1 MHSINERELE
11 IARIAESKEAR
22 AALEKHLD
30 EIVDGVGFRGSQRS
44 GQFLRYI
51 VEQAVA
57 GKFDSLKERAIG
69 IELFGRPPSYDTG
82 EDAIV
87 RVTASDVRKRLLQHY
102 GSCEALPEFR
112 VSLPLGSYVPE
123 IVRETHGSAPSPSLK
138 EARQDAAGNPTT
150 SAGAR
155 LETLAQSVEGN
166 ALVVTP
172 TSAAS
177 VQPAVRPRL
186 RPLLQG
192 ILLTAL
198 IAALGLT
205 LIGLMW
211 RRNDRVQTSPG
222 AVLPWSAIFSSS
234 HPTHVITSDPDIS
247 GIQRLTGGNP
257 ISVSDYANHNYIPDD
272 KGISPQIK
280 AICANLMGGD
290 KAATVDTRIAVSIAE
305 LAQIYSRHLD
315 VQGARQ
321 IQFSTL
327 RTDDNFILLGSPWT
341 DPWFSVFNDHLD
353 FRIVFDKSSGKE
365 IIENVRP
372 AANERAVYL
381 PTAEGGHTGESYA
394 VIAFLQNPD
403 QNGQVMLLA
412 GINAEGTQA
421 AGSLITDLPRLSA
434 TLNSCGIS
442 ASGPLKH
449 FEMLLRV
456 KTMASS
462 PSEFDV
468 ISCHSLAGA
477 AS

>member
-57 GKFDSLKERAIG
+57 GRFDSLKERAIG

-112 VSLPLGSYVPE
+112 ISLPLGSYVPE
-123 IVRETHGSAPSPSLK
+123 IVRETHGTAVLPNIK
-138 EARQDAAGNPTT
+138 DARQDLAASSIS
-150 SAGAR
+150 SAMPR
-155 LETLAQSVEGN
+155 LESSLQSPEGN
-166 ALVVTP
+166 ALAVAP
-172 TSAAS
+172 PSS
-177 VQPAVRPRL
+177 VPLQPVRSRSK
-186 RPLLQG
+186 LLFLALSVA
-192 ILLTAL
+192 ILVAG
-198 IAALGLT
+198 LGLA
-205 LIGLMW
+205 LFGLMGKHD
-211 RRNDRVQTSPG
+211 DRVQTAPA

-234 HPTHVITSDPDIS
+234 HPTHLITSDPDIS
-247 GIQRLTGGNP
+247 GVQRLTGGNP

-272 KGISPQIK
+272 KTIPPQIK

-290 KAATVDTRIAVSIAE
+290 KAATVDTRIAVNIAG
-305 LAQIYSRHLD
+305 LAQSYSRRID

-327 RTDDNFILLGSPWT
+327 RSDDNFIILGSPWT
-341 DPWFSVFNDHLD
+341 DPWFSLFNDHLD
-353 FRIVFDKSSGKE
+353 FRIAFDKSSRRE
-365 IIENVRP
+365 IIQNVHP
-372 AANERAVYL
+372 AANERALYV
-381 PTAEGGHTGESYA
+381 PTAEGGHTGESFA

-421 AGSLITDLPRLSA
+421 AGNLITDLPRLTA

-442 ASGPLKH
+442 VSGPLKH

-468 ISCHSLAGA
+468 ISCHTLAGP

>member
-57 GKFDSLKERAIG
+57 GRFDSLKERAIG

-112 VSLPLGSYVPE
+112 ISLPLGSYVPE
-123 IVRETHGSAPSPSLK
+123 IVRETHGTAVLPNIK
-138 EARQDAAGNPTT
+138 DARQDLAASSIS
-150 SAGAR
+150 SAMPR
-155 LETLAQSVEGN
+155 LESSLQSPEGN
-166 ALVVTP
+166 ALAVAP
-172 TSAAS
+172 SSS
-177 VQPAVRPRL
+177 VPLQPVRSRSK
-186 RPLLQG
+186 LLFPALSVA
-192 ILLTAL
+192 ILVAG
-198 IAALGLT
+198 LGLA
-205 LIGLMW
+205 LFGLMGK
-211 RRNDRVQTSPG
+211 RDDRLQTAPA

-234 HPTHVITSDPDIS
+234 HPTHLITSDPDIS
-247 GIQRLTGGNP
+247 GVQRLTGGNP

-272 KGISPQIK
+272 KTIPPQIK

-290 KAATVDTRIAVSIAE
+290 KAATVDTRIAVNIAG
-305 LAQIYSRHLD
+305 LAQSYSRRID

-327 RTDDNFILLGSPWT
+327 RSDDNFIILGSPWT
-341 DPWFSVFNDHLD
+341 DPWFSLFNDHLD
-353 FRIVFDKSSGKE
+353 FRIAFDKSSRRE
-365 IIENVRP
+365 IIQNAHP
-372 AANERAVYL
+372 AANERALYV
-381 PTAEGGHTGESYA
+381 PTAEGGHTGESFA

-421 AGSLITDLPRLSA
+421 AGNLITDLPRLTA

-442 ASGPLKH
+442 VSGPLRH

-468 ISCHSLAGA
+468 ISCHTLAGP

>member
-1 MHSINERELE
+1 MHSISERELE

-22 AALEKHLD
+22 AALEKHLG
-30 EIVDGVGFRGSQRS
+30 EIVDGAGFRGSQRS

-112 VSLPLGSYVPE
+112 ISLPLGSYVPE
-123 IVRETHGSAPSPSLK
+123 IIRENYGAATAPVLK
-138 EARQDAAGNPTT
+138 EAPATV
-150 SAGAR
+150 S
-155 LETLAQSVEGN
+155 
-166 ALVVTP
+166 
-172 TSAAS
+172 SAAPS
-177 VQPAVRPRL
+177 APGLESAAQLPEGGHPLTVAPSSISAQPAVRPRL
-186 RPLLQG
+186 RPLFLG
-192 ILLTAL
+192 ISLTVL

-205 LIGLMW
+205 LLELMW
-211 RRNDRVQTSPG
+211 KHNDRIQTPSA
-222 AVLPWSAIFSSS
+222 AVLPWSAIFGAS

-247 GIQRLTGGNP
+247 GVQRLTGGNP

-290 KAATVDTRIAVSIAE
+290 KAATVDTRIAVNVAE
-305 LAQIYSRHLD
+305 LAQSYSRHID

-341 DPWFSVFNDHLD
+341 DPWFSLFNDHLD
-353 FRIVFDKSSGKE
+353 FRILFDKTSGRE
-365 IIENVRP
+365 IIQNTRR
-372 AANERAVYL
+372 AANEPALYV

-403 QNGQVMLLA
+403 QNGNVLLLA

-421 AGSLITDLPRLSA
+421 AGNLVTDLPRLSA
-434 TLNSCGIS
+434 TLNSCGI
-442 ASGPLKH
+442 APSGPLKH

-468 ISCHSLAGA
+468 ISCHPLAGGA
-477 AS
+477 PS

>member
-1 MHSINERELE
+1 MHSLNERELE

-22 AALEKHLD
+22 TALEKHLD

-112 VSLPLGSYVPE
+112 ISLPLGSYVPE
-123 IVRETHGSAPSPSLK
+123 IVRENHGSAALHKEGHRDPAPSQVSPAMSHLELPPQSL
-138 EARQDAAGNPTT
+138 EG
-150 SAGAR
+150 SV
-155 LETLAQSVEGN
+155 LA
-166 ALVVTP
+166 VTP
-172 TSAAS
+172 PSS
-177 VQPAVRPRL
+177 VPLQPARSRF
-186 RPLLQG
+186 RFLLPA
-192 ILLTAL
+192 ISIAVL
-198 IAALGLT
+198 IAGIGLA
-205 LIGLMW
+205 IFGLMW
-211 RRNDRVQTSPG
+211 RPNDRVQTAP
-222 AVLPWSAIFSSS
+222 AAILPWSAIFSSS
-234 HPTHVITSDPDIS
+234 HPTHLITSDPDIS
-247 GIQRLTGGNP
+247 GVQRLTGGNP

-272 KGISPQIK
+272 KEISPQIK

-290 KAATVDTRIAVSIAE
+290 KAATVDTRIAVNIAA
-305 LAQIYSRHLD
+305 LAQNFSRRID

-327 RTDDNFILLGSPWT
+327 RSDDNFIILGSPWT
-341 DPWFSVFNDHLD
+341 DPWFSLFNDHLD
-353 FRIVFDKSSGKE
+353 FRIAFDKNSGRE
-365 IIENVRP
+365 IIQNVHP
-372 AANERAVYL
+372 AASERALYV

-421 AGSLITDLPRLSA
+421 AGNLITDLPRLTT
-434 TLNSCGIS
+434 TLSSCGIS
-442 ASGPLKH
+442 AAGPIKH

-468 ISCHSLAGA
+468 ISCHTLAG
-477 AS
+477 SSS

>member
-112 VSLPLGSYVPE
+112 ISLPLGSYVPE
-123 IVRETHGSAPSPSLK
+123 IVRENHGSAAPHNLK
-138 EARQDAAGNPTT
+138 EPRQDPSINPV
-150 SAGAR
+150 SPAMSP
-155 LETLAQSVEGN
+155 LELSGQSLEVTALADAPPGS
-166 ALVVTP
+166 
-172 TSAAS
+172 
-177 VQPAVRPRL
+177 VRPQPGRH
-186 RPLLQG
+186 RFLLPV
-192 ILLTAL
+192 LSVTAL
-198 IAALGLT
+198 IAGLV
-205 LIGLMW
+205 LAVFGLMEKQ
-211 RRNDRVQTSPG
+211 NDRAQTAP
-222 AVLPWSAIFSSS
+222 AAILPWSAIFSSS
-234 HPTHVITSDPDIS
+234 HPTHLITSDPDIS
-247 GIQRLTGGNP
+247 GVQRLTGGNP
-257 ISVSDYANHNYIPDD
+257 ISVSDYANHNYIPD
-272 KGISPQIK
+272 KGLSPQIK

-290 KAATVDTRIAVSIAE
+290 KAATVDTRIAVNIAA
-305 LAQIYSRHLD
+305 LAQSYSRRID

-327 RTDDNFILLGSPWT
+327 RSDDNFIILGSPWT
-341 DPWFSVFNDHLD
+341 DPWFSLFNDHLD
-353 FRIVFDKSSGKE
+353 FRIAFDKNSGRE
-365 IIENVRP
+365 IIQNVHP
-372 AANERAVYL
+372 AANERALYV

-421 AGSLITDLPRLSA
+421 AGNLITDLPRLTA
-434 TLNSCGIS
+434 TLNSCGI
-442 ASGPLKH
+442 APSGPLKH

-468 ISCHSLAGA
+468 ISCHTLAGP